1 MTETTET
8 TTDNKQWLEKAAKR
22 LIEQMDATDGE
33 AVALLAKEHDHEECL
48 ALPMWS
54 TLFKVND
61 GCDERAIKKLMCSLE
76 PSDEDSADD
85 LCDDH
90 GIDVDKSEY
99 FETSCNADECEG
111 GTLYLEQDHPCKDY
125 VCDECGAV
133 CDTSEMELED
143 EDAYVEAVREAWAD
157 EGGEDYWLSASG
169 WQAVGGTGV
178 YAVEVYGDLY
188 LGVNGCGY
196 CFYDSHWIPLYLELG
211 YGWHKQYEKEHNIGE
226 AARDIYLSKPDS
238 GAERDAIYRLRR
250 AFDMEC

>member
-54 TLFKVND
+54 TLFKVSD

-85 LCDDH
+85 LCSDH
-90 GIDVDKSEY
+90 GIDVDKSEHQ
-99 FETSCNADECEG
+99 EPCGVCEQCDDNENEDECESPD
-111 GTLYLEQDHPCKDY
+111 L
-125 VCDECGAV
+125 
-133 CDTSEMELED
+133 D

-250 AFDMEC
+250 AFDTEC